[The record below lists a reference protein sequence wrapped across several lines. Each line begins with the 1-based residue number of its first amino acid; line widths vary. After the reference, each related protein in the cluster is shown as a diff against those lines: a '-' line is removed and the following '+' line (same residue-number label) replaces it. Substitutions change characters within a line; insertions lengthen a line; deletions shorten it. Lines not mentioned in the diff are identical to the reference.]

1 MADRTEGAPVG
12 ASSAVQD
19 YLKAIYQLGGGRGDV
34 PTSAL
39 ADRLGVKA
47 PSVSGMLR
55 RLDELGLATHRPYRG
70 VRLTKRGA
78 RQAVEMIRHHRLL
91 ELYLAE
97 VVGMPWDKVHA
108 EADALE
114 HHISE
119 DLESRLDELLGY
131 PTEDPH
137 GHPIPT
143 AGLELDE
150 DAFPTLARVDA
161 GERCVIR
168 RVSDR
173 DPELLRHLADLGMR
187 PGAAIRVAEVI
198 PFRGGVRVEVDG
210 GEIVVG
216 SEAAEAVQV
225 ATEPAN
231 TPKGSVRVK

>member
-1 MADRTEGAPVG
+1 MAETT
-12 ASSAVQD
+12 AVQD
-19 YLKAIYQLGGGRGDV
+19 YLKAIYQLGGSRSEV

-55 RLDELGLATHRPYRG
+55 RLDEMGYASHRPYRG
-70 VRLTKRGA
+70 VRLTKRGT
-78 RQAVEMIRHHRLL
+78 REAVEMIRHHRLL

-119 DLESRLDELLGY
+119 ELESRLDELLGY

-150 DAFPTLARVDA
+150 DVYPTL
-161 GERCVIR
+161 GTR
-168 RVSDR
+168 RVR
-173 DPELLRHLADLGMR
+173 
-187 PGAAIRVAEVI
+187 
-198 PFRGGVRVEVDG
+198 VRV
-210 GEIVVG
+210 
-216 SEAAEAVQV
+216 SLFV
-225 ATEPAN
+225 A
-231 TPKGSVRVK
+231 

>member
-1 MADRTEGAPVG
+1 MAET
-12 ASSAVQD
+12 SAVQD
-19 YLKAIYQLGGGRGDV
+19 YLKAIYQLGGGRKDV

-39 ADRLGVKA
+39 AGRLGVKA

-55 RLDELGLATHRPYRG
+55 RLDELGYVSHRPYRG
-70 VRLTKRGA
+70 VRLTKRGT
-78 RQAVEMIRHHRLL
+78 REAVEMIRHHRLL

-119 DLESRLDELLGY
+119 ELESRLDELLGY

-143 AGLELDE
+143 VGLELDE
-150 DAFPTLARVDA
+150 DVYPTLARVEP
-161 GERCVIR
+161 GERFVVR

-173 DPELLRHLADLGMR
+173 DPDLLRHLADLGLR
-187 PGAAIRVAEVI
+187 PGAAIRVTEVI
-198 PFRGGVRVEVDG
+198 PFRGGIRVEVDG
-210 GEIVVG
+210 ADIVVG
-216 SEAAEAVQV
+216 SDAAEAVQV
-225 ATEPAN
+225 AAAQGEGAA
-231 TPKGSVRVK
+231 TPQRSGGAR